1 MAHLQ
6 QLAIKYTV
14 AAEVGNANGLK
25 ELTGLDMSIFEGA
38 NSNWDYAKLYVAKGD
53 EISAMIADMNTKV
66 PPLIDAIKKI
76 TSNSDVIFN
85 HFVEAGY
92 LTASQKNNVVQELT
106 NIENILEEIK
116 SILQTNHS
124 VRKSQYNMNYSSTN
138 PFAAVLGA
146 DIGSIIRLVQFKNSL
161 TDDLK
166 ILQEEL
172 GPMFAEIGDSHAILE
187 MLNALGSESNRAY
200 VGQDMILL
208 KGNGGNLIKVN
219 ISAAVR
225 MYQQGHQLL
234 EEKSRI
240 VEALLS
246 ALNVELIDG
255 FATEQLKVV
264 RRIDNIESNP
274 STYGDYFDACSA
286 PVGSSRSEIIGADVH
301 EYLPSLQNIQFDG
314 IHSVL
319 QNEITNAK
327 SFLATSRKAIEDLFS
342 EDDLVAAL
350 FDYVPGGEPG
360 RCTVIIL

>member
-1 MAHLQ
+1 M
-6 QLAIKYTV
+6 K
-14 AAEVGNANGLK
+14 
-25 ELTGLDMSIFEGA
+25 
-38 NSNWDYAKLYVAKGD
+38 
-53 EISAMIADMNTKV
+53 
-66 PPLIDAIKKI
+66 
-76 TSNSDVIFN
+76 
-85 HFVEAGY
+85 
-92 LTASQKNNVVQELT
+92 ELT
-106 NIENILEEIK
+106 NIENILEEMK

-124 VRKSQYNMNYSSTN
+124 VRESQHSMNYSSTN

-161 TDDLK
+161 TDSLK

-187 MLNALGSESNRAY
+187 MLNALGSESDRAY
-200 VGQDMILL
+200 VGRDMILL
-208 KGNGGNLIKVN
+208 KGNGANLIKVN

-246 ALNVELIDG
+246 ALNVELIEG

-274 STYGDYFDACSA
+274 STYRDYFDACSA

-319 QNEITNAK
+319 QNEITSAK
-327 SFLATSRKAIEDLFS
+327 SFLATSRKAIEDLLAKMIS
-342 EDDLVAAL
+342 SLHCL
-350 FDYVPGGEPG
+350 IMSLGGENKMYRYYSVNLTG
-360 RCTVIIL
+360 RILPYESHMYKKDVLQQHVDEIQQNRPSFFKISRRYSST